1 MPSLVVTANVADQE
15 VAAIQR
21 ASVIK
26 VKQILIDN
34 VDGAGDRVIRVRD
47 LFTTDASEGAVAAA
61 QTITRLRYDVQQG
74 DQISFPKADLEAL
87 RILGALA
94 IISDVTDAA
103 CHITVGYE
111 QE

>member
-15 VAAIQR
+15 VAAVQR

-26 VKQILIDN
+26 VKSLLIDN
-34 VDGAGDRVIRVRD
+34 VDGLGDRVIRVRD
-47 LFTTDASEGAVAAA
+47 IFTTDASNGAAAAA

-74 DQISFPKADLEAL
+74 DQIALMKDDLEAL
-87 RILGALA
+87 RILGALN
-94 IISDVTDAA
+94 IISDVTDDA
-103 CHITVGYE
+103 CQITVGYE